1 MGKKLEDNVSTET
14 VTGSVTYP
22 NFWTGSVTTQ
32 TEYSPSIKTVTTQV
46 SGIVV
51 NDAEVVK
58 PSHYDN
64 SNGSLYKFCED
75 KNLNSYEFE
84 VIKRIVRCRKKGEF
98 ISDLEK
104 TKAVIDIYLNEQG
117 HLFKGQI
124 EKLNK

>member
-1 MGKKLEDNVSTET
+1 MGKKLEGT
-14 VTGSVTYP
+14 VTYP
-22 NFWTGSVTTQ
+22 HSWTGNVTTR
-32 TEYSPSIKTVTTQV
+32 TDYNPSMDTSTTPYTI
-46 SGIVV
+46 SNIDKIVV

-64 SNGSLYKFCED
+64 SNGSLYKFCEE
-75 KNLNSYEFE
+75 KSLNSYEFE

>member
-1 MGKKLEDNVSTET
+1 MGRLKEWDS
-14 VTGSVTYP
+14 
-22 NFWTGSVTTQ
+22 WTGSGTAHSG
-32 TEYSPSIKTVTTQV
+32 YSAGINFNTDISANTN
-46 SGIVV
+46 IVV

-75 KNLNSYEFE
+75 KSLNSYEFE

>member
-1 MGKKLEDNVSTET
+1 MGRLKEWDS
-14 VTGSVTYP
+14 
-22 NFWTGSVTTQ
+22 WTGSGTAHSGYVDMNFNTDNHTT
-32 TEYSPSIKTVTTQV
+32 SN
-46 SGIVV
+46 IVV
-51 NDAEVVK
+51 NDVELVK

-75 KNLNSYEFE
+75 KSLNSYEFE